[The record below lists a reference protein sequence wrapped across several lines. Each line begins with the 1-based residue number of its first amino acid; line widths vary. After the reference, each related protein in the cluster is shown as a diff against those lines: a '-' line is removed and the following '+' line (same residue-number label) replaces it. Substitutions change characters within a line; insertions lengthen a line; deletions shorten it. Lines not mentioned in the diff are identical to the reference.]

1 MRYRKHPQD
10 SAQSETPGMYGNS
23 TRENRETPSTPVVEG
38 VTGRLEKA
46 LSQKSNTHVGGESD
60 GRVVPTKCPNNG
72 GRPPAEGMEGRRP
85 TKENIGQATA
95 PRTQSR
101 TSASSDLL
109 GVREAASRDK
119 RARFTAL
126 LHHVTTKLLMG
137 SFYALKRDAAPG
149 VDGVTWQEYET
160 DLDEKLVDL
169 HRRIHRGTYRAQPSK
184 RAYIP
189 KADGRQRPLGIAALE
204 DKIVQQAVVTVL
216 NQIYEEDFLG
226 FSYGFRPG
234 RSQHD
239 ALDALWVGL
248 MRKKVNWI
256 LDADVRGFFDNLSHQ
271 WLVKFVEHRVAER
284 RILRLIR
291 KWLKAGVSE
300 EGEWSKTEVGTPQ
313 GSVASPLLAN
323 IYLHYVFDLWARHW
337 RKHHATGD
345 VIVVRYADDAVVGFE
360 HRADAERFLH
370 EWKAR
375 LQKFGLELHPDK
387 TRLIEFGR
395 HATENRKQSGEG
407 KPEVFNFLGFTH
419 ICGKTRKTGRFI
431 VRRKTIQKRLSAK
444 LSELKAELRRR
455 WHQPVAEVGK
465 WLRSVVQGYFN
476 YHAVPGNMDS
486 LNSFRA
492 QVIWRWHRA
501 LRRRSQRDRRTW
513 ERSWSLVDRWIPSAK
528 ILHPHPNLR
537 FDAKYPR

>member
-1 MRYRKHPQD
+1 MKESHRKGVASHPDPESCVGSCKAVGEALTGAHAGWVLSCEIIATGVPTSFRMAEGNTDGCAIASIKHPQD
-10 SAQSETPGMYGNS
+10 SAQSQTPSMYGNS

-46 LSQKSNTHVGGESD
+46 LSQKSNTHVGVESD

-204 DKIVQQAVVTVL
+204 DKIVQPAVVTVL

-226 FSYGFRPG
+226 FSHGFRPG

-271 WLVKFVEHRVAER
+271 WLVKFVEHR
-284 RILRLIR
+284 
-291 KWLKAGVSE
+291 
-300 EGEWSKTEVGTPQ
+300 
-313 GSVASPLLAN
+313 
-323 IYLHYVFDLWARHW
+323 
-337 RKHHATGD
+337 
-345 VIVVRYADDAVVGFE
+345 
-360 HRADAERFLH
+360 ADAERFLR

-375 LQKFGLELHPDK
+375 RQRCGLGLDADK
-387 TRLIEFGR
+387 TRMIEFGR
-395 HATENRKQSGEG
+395 HASEIRKQSGDG
-407 KPEVFNFLGFTH
+407 K
-419 ICGKTRKTGRFI
+419 
-431 VRRKTIQKRLSAK
+431 
-444 LSELKAELRRR
+444 
-455 WHQPVAEVGK
+455 
-465 WLRSVVQGYFN
+465 
-476 YHAVPGNMDS
+476 
-486 LNSFRA
+486 
-492 QVIWRWHRA
+492 
-501 LRRRSQRDRRTW
+501 
-513 ERSWSLVDRWIPSAK
+513 
-528 ILHPHPNLR
+528 
-537 FDAKYPR
+537 